1 MKNSM
6 FLRSYD
12 PFLHV
17 RFGIMHQET
26 TSTGSLS
33 VSKYINNTVDSRH
46 NYLRFYVKITAKG
59 LILL

>member
-1 MKNSM
+1 V
-6 FLRSYD
+6 
-12 PFLHV
+12 FLHV

-46 NYLRFYVKITAKG
+46 NYLRFYVKVTAKG